1 MSTGEPKVLTTSDH
15 SPCLAVERPCTRCIA
30 IGKSELCIDL
40 PVSCGCIGSSE
51 CLVRE
56 ALTTL
61 LQHKKRG
68 RPKTSATSK
77 PSSQSSP
84 TRRKRQSDSA
94 ATTTTINNN
103 NAIGLDI
110 LATSPTST
118 LSNALDTTRI
128 SPSADTHPRS
138 RTRAQSVESRS
149 GLTSAAS
156 LNRDSTIHFFCN
168 LALTLLEVATNAPD
182 SPPSQDWSGMLD
194 ACLADFVHPQ
204 DVESF
209 LEARSRALNPRRR
222 VRAGELRFGSLTR
235 KDLKGYS
242 HANLLLEAPGFQQ
255 TYCSRRIRFPECS
268 SASYEVRFRVGGCL
282 GANGLEPKTL
292 DKGYFIVSLTNAI
305 EEPTPQRGSTSSSEP
320 NMTPSTSSSNSMPP
334 FPAGTSLPPL
344 SSIVAGLP
352 EPEPRPPWT
361 HLASPSQDL
370 ANPLS
375 PRHDPFA
382 KLDRDDRIDRRRRN
396 ELPQLL
402 MPTNSFDGLPGGS
415 LSPYPRPPLIS
426 PSNLSDSW
434 TPTMMQQS
442 PSSRS
447 NQGSKDSPA

>member
-1 MSTGEPKVLTTSDH
+1 MVNVSEESANQMLSFL
-15 SPCLAVERPCTRCIA
+15 CLRAYPSKRSNPM
-30 IGKSELCIDL
+30 
-40 PVSCGCIGSSE
+40 
-51 CLVRE
+51 
-56 ALTTL
+56 
-61 LQHKKRG
+61 QHKKRG
-68 RPKTSATSK
+68 RPKTTSNAK
-77 PSSQSSP
+77 PSPQSSP
-84 TRRKRQSDSA
+84 PRRKTKPEPTSL
-94 ATTTTINNN
+94 
-103 NAIGLDI
+103 NAIGLDV
-110 LATSPTST
+110 LATSPSST
-118 LSNALDTTRI
+118 LATALDST
-128 SPSADTHPRS
+128 SLSSSATLS
-138 RTRAQSVESRS
+138 RPRAQSVGFQT

-168 LALTLLEVATNAPD
+168 LALTLLEVATHTPD
-182 SPPSQDWSGMLD
+182 SQPHRDWSGMLD

-222 VRAGELRFGSLTR
+222 ARAGELRFGNLTR

-292 DKGYFIVSLTNAI
+292 DKGYFIISLTNAI
-305 EEPTPQRGSTSSSEP
+305 EEPHRGSTSSSEP
-320 NMTPSTSSSNSMPP
+320 NMTPSTSSSSSLP
-334 FPAGTSLPPL
+334 FASGTSLPPL

-352 EPEPRPPWT
+352 DPEPRSPWP
-361 HLASPSQDL
+361 HLVSPSQDI

-382 KLDRDDRIDRRRRN
+382 KLELDDRIDRRRRH
-396 ELPQLL
+396 ELPHLA
-402 MPTNSFDGLPGGS
+402 MPSNSFDGLPGGP
-415 LSPYPRPPLIS
+415 LSPFGRPALIS

-434 TPTMMQQS
+434 VPTMMQPS

-447 NQGSKDSPA
+447 HPGSKDSPA